1 MDETLKQP
9 SATGTDPPNPS
20 ARAFDLPAGGKGTSL
35 ICLNEGPARNRLLET
50 LTGMGYQVSLPA
62 SSEEVLRG
70 MRFHVYDLVI
80 VDENFATADQTQN
93 QILAYLESLPMS
105 TRRRMFV
112 AMVSSRFQT
121 NDSLAAFNHSV
132 NIVINPQ
139 NIDETDRIL
148 RTAIQENNSFYHVFK
163 ETMAKLGRI

>member
-1 MDETLKQP
+1 
-9 SATGTDPPNPS
+9 
-20 ARAFDLPAGGKGTSL
+20 
-35 ICLNEGPARNRLLET
+35 
-50 LTGMGYQVSLPA
+50 
-62 SSEEVLRG
+62 